1 MDPLAKP
8 NSVLDYVSPFPKN
21 ISADEWIPEIEEEV
35 DDTPPLIDDLDSDSD
50 SEESDSE
57 DSSKCVHRCAI
68 SMVGP
73 FNCPVPGCPKAF
85 SKSWKNAASLQDHL
99 ADYVVGKFQGSIPK

>member
-1 MDPLAKP
+1 MDPLVKP
-8 NSVLDYVSPFPKN
+8 NSVLNYVSPFPKN
-21 ISADEWIPEIEEEV
+21 IFTAEWIPEIEEEV
-35 DDTPPLIDDLDSDSD
+35 DDTPPLVGDLDSDSD

-73 FNCPVPGCPKAF
+73 FNRRNTDLP
-85 SKSWKNAASLQDHL
+85 QR
-99 ADYVVGKFQGSIPK
+99 